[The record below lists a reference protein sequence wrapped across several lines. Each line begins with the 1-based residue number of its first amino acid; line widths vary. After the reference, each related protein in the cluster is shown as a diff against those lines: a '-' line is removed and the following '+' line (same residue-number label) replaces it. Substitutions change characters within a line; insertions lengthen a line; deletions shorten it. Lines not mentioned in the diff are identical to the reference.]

1 MSDSEQTLSQAD
13 KSKAGTRL
21 FLVAGRKARLLLGLV
36 IANLRPTHALSADWR
51 RRYDLARRGMSE
63 GDPVFQ
69 ASRQWALITV
79 FYRLMLRAWGFDSFK
94 RKFGR
99 FLAAYEPDN
108 PRYFEAL
115 HHVYR
120 SALVPRDKWGL
131 LDRLEEP
138 ELGDGDIVMHGGKR
152 LSLDFLQSVDE
163 FYRIQE
169 ALGFKQD
176 DAVVFCEVG
185 AGYGRLA
192 DVVLSAMP
200 NAKFIIFDLP
210 ESLVLAQYY
219 LTTRFPKRRAALYP
233 ESAGVLSSAAGL
245 KDFDLIFG
253 VPELLK
259 TVPKKSVQV
268 FINIFS
274 FMEMSREQIEA
285 YFGIVAEREMGAM
298 FLKQHEREINL
309 LDKSLNSRAAYP
321 VRKDWTRLYEGTSA
335 LYADVFEDVWK
346 LPR

>member
-1 MSDSEQTLSQAD
+1 MSDSKQELSQAD
-13 KSKAGTRL
+13 KTSAGRRL
-21 FLVAGRKARLLLGLV
+21 LLVLGRKARLLLGLLV
-36 IANLRPTHALSADWR
+36 GNLRATHALSAEWR
-51 RRYDLARRGMSE
+51 RRYELARRGMSA

-69 ASRQWALITV
+69 ASRQWALISF

-94 RKFGR
+94 KKFGR

-120 SALVPRDKWGL
+120 GALVSRDKWGL

-138 ELGDGDIVMHGGKR
+138 TLGDGDVVMHGGKR

-163 FYRIQE
+163 FYLIQD
-169 ALGFKQD
+169 ALGLKQE

-200 NAKFIIFDLP
+200 NAQFLIFDLP

-233 ESAGVLSSAAGL
+233 ESAAVLAAGF
-245 KDFDLIFG
+245 KDHDIVFG

-259 TVPKKSVQV
+259 TVPKKSVNV

-285 YFGIVAEREMGAM
+285 YFGIVADREMGAL
-298 FLKQHEREINL
+298 FLKQHKREINL
-309 LDKSLNSRAAYP
+309 FDKSLNSRDAYP
-321 VRKDWTRLYEGTSA
+321 VPKDWALLYEGTSA
-335 LYADVFEDVWK
+335 LYSDVFEALWK
-346 LPR
+346 IPR